1 MQSRL
6 DTSLLYCAQF
16 RAQARWYFFPTTLI
30 CQTLLRERNGEQ
42 RHVVEYVSEDSDDLH
57 GSSED
62 EYDNDAGD
70 SGLSAPGNDELS
82 GTSSAPGTTVFARYL
97 AGATPGDHAEAA
109 GAEDQ
114 QSVWK
119 FSSQHHRPRSDFW
132 F

>member
-1 MQSRL
+1 MQSSV

-30 CQTLLRERNGEQ
+30 CQSLLRQRNGEQ
-42 RHVVEYVSEDSDDLH
+42 RHVVEYVSEDIDHSDDLH
-57 GSSED
+57 GGSED

-70 SGLSAPGNDELS
+70 SGLSAPGNDER
-82 GTSSAPGTTVFARYL
+82 SAPGTTVFARYL
-97 AGATPGDHAEAA
+97 AGATPGDLAEAA
-109 GAEDQ
+109 GAKDQ